1 MTTSEISVHNVT
13 SIVIGDRRLLGADGS
28 NPFYTREIIITNTR
42 GEQVSITVFSH
53 SDDEDTALK
62 VQS

>member
-13 SIVIGDRRLLGADGS
+13 SIVIGDRRLLGADGN
-28 NPFYTREIIITNTR
+28 NPFYTREIIITNNR